1 MKINILSYEVH
12 PILYIIE
19 KTRNLRFQKV
29 YGSSEI
35 IITFEVVVYY

>member
-35 IITFEVVVYY
+35 ITFEVVVYY